1 MKPIYKR
8 GKSKRHFTVTT
19 LASQIRPSV
28 HQRQV
33 KPSSIQHNKRSP
45 LYLLDF
51 SVTWPCVKSALLE
64 FLEVILIGYG

>member
-19 LASQIRPSV
+19 LASQIRPPV
-28 HQRQV
+28 HQLNVKSILQV
-33 KPSSIQHNKRSP
+33 HNITRGLP
-45 LYLLDF
+45 LYLLDV

-64 FLEVILIGYG
+64 F